1 MGHAGPVVVSEDAR
15 PRNLVELLEKYQTG
29 LDPTRIER
37 IYRVGEDMS
46 KAKIDWHTRPACEHR
61 VDIALK
67 SFKRYLTSLGLRN
80 ETIKLYSGRVGAFLD
95 FAGTN
100 EPSTTVA
107 DEFRDSMID
116 KGLSRSHINNTCF
129 AVKKF
134 YEMKG
139 ILWSFTVLRTNEG
152 IPYYFSESDVTEI
165 FGVCTNIKHLAML
178 QTLFYGCLRS
188 SELCKLEDNDLD
200 LEKKT
205 IRLRETKGG
214 RDDVALITEGCVETM
229 RIYLTIRPQKNI
241 KGRTPLFYTDNL
253 NLWEKG
259 DVHRMFLYYK
269 KKAGIKKPG
278 AVHVFSRHTP
288 ATILVAKGCDIR
300 IVKEV
305 LRHRD
310 IRTTLRYAHVAD
322 KTKRERYEQYLVL

>member
-1 MGHAGPVVVSEDAR
+1 MTKKRLGI
-15 PRNLVELLEKYQTG
+15 NW
-29 LDPTRIER
+29 
-37 IYRVGEDMS
+37 S
-46 KAKIDWHTRPACEHR
+46 KNDHENIRPALKR
-61 VDIALK
+61 FGNYLK
-67 SFKRYLTSLGLRN
+67 SRGY
-80 ETIKLYSGRVGAFLD
+80 
-95 FAGTN
+95 
-100 EPSTTVA
+100 
-107 DEFRDSMID
+107 RDSTIELYLRCLKAYLEFAETD
-116 KGLSRSHINNTCF
+116 SPTAEDSLKFRESLLDNNLSRSAINNSSF
-129 AVKKF
+129 AVMNYHKMLDRPIDMPF
-134 YEMKG
+134 MK
-139 ILWSFTVLRTNEG
+139 RNDD
-152 IPYYFSESDVTEI
+152 IPYYFDEDDVLRV
-165 FGVCTNIKHLAML
+165 FSVCHNIKHLAML